1 MQDKKATTGHRSRLF
16 GQKEL
21 NISGAGGLGGL
32 NSKIPQ
38 IPRSLNPADMVYANA
53 VDKAN
58 TMAQRE
64 RMGLGPP

>member
-1 MQDKKATTGHRSRLF
+1 MQDKKASTGHRGRLF
-16 GQKEL
+16 GQKDL
-21 NISGAGGLGGL
+21 NISGVGGLGGL

-38 IPRSLNPADMVYANA
+38 IPRSLNPAEMVYANA